1 VSRAARIWPWA
12 IGGVLGVTVAA
23 NIAVLWKANDEQVT
37 AYEPDYYRK
46 AVAWDSTLAQAGR
59 NRALGWR
66 IEARL
71 LRVDEHDARLAVT
84 LTDSSGVAIRGA
96 ILTAEAIP
104 IAHAGRRSSLALSE
118 RDGRYLGEL
127 PLVYAGLYEVRLSAA
142 GASRH
147 FTATVRGTP
156 GGGPLQP

>member
-1 VSRAARIWPWA
+1 MSRAAKLWPWA
-12 IGGVLGVTVAA
+12 VGGVLGVTVLA
-23 NIAVLWKANDEQVT
+23 NVALLWMANDDQVL

-46 AVAWDSTLAQAGR
+46 AVEWDSTVAQAGR
-59 NRALGWR
+59 NTASGWR

-71 LRVDEHDARLAVT
+71 LRVGEHDARLTVT
-84 LTDSSGVAIRGA
+84 LTDSLGVVIPGA

-104 IAHAGRRSSLALSE
+104 IAHATRQTTLALPE
-118 RDGRYLGEL
+118 RDGSYQGEF
-127 PLVYAGLYEVRLSAA
+127 PLVYAGLYEVRLSAT
-142 GASRH
+142 GEGRH